1 MKTKHIILTGLGVF
15 VLWLFFWPSEKDH
28 LNAQMAELCK
38 KDGGVKIY
46 ERVKLPPEMYNEFG
60 SLKTPKYIKR
70 GNDYISQI
78 ADIYELS
85 TEVQVIKDGDLQK
98 GEGVL
103 DRQHRKLINVKNNRL
118 LAEGV
123 FYGRVGGDRWSPG
136 MHSQSGCPENPVNI
150 IDEVFS
156 KQGATK

>member
-1 MKTKHIILTGLGVF
+1 MKTKHMILFGLGIF

-28 LNAQMAELCK
+28 LNAQMAALCK

-46 ERVKLPPEMYNEFG
+46 ERVKLPAEMFNEFG
-60 SLKTPKYIKR
+60 SLKTPKTIRK
-70 GNDYISQI
+70 GNEYISQF
-78 ADIYELS
+78 ANIYELS
-85 TEVQVIKDGDLQK
+85 TEVQIIKDGDLQK
-98 GEGVL
+98 GEGRL
-103 DRQHRKLINVKNNRL
+103 TRQYRKLFNTKNNSL

-123 FYGRVGGDRWSPG
+123 FYGRAGGDRWSPG

-150 IDEVFS
+150 ADEVFS